1 MFHPSQQALKKI
13 MLKDLLSVYPQL
25 QGIRGEVAWGGYMG
39 YARHKMPQLGQLK
52 PGATYIYEKADGITY
67 AREFGAPHND
77 RFEIGRDYQRFL
89 KDVERWLGVK
99 IEYAINSKFPD

>member
-1 MFHPSQQALKKI
+1 MPK
-13 MLKDLLSVYPQL
+13 
-25 QGIRGEVAWGGYMG
+25 MG
-39 YARHKMPQLGQLK
+39 NLK

-89 KDVERWLGVK
+89 QDELRLWEEIVREGRTNRALQDALDRVK
-99 IEYAINSKFPD
+99 IVYHLSKDHGKK